1 MLRDGI
7 MYISIFGAS
16 ILIGSFL
23 RGYYVFN
30 GYMLGIRGRKV
41 LVTAMFNK
49 VAKLSMK
56 SLTRTNSGKLV
67 TLISSDILNLERS
80 MTMTPMLFSAIAL
93 NITCY
98 IVIGYIFQ
106 SWVYVAIIVGVWL
119 LMVLL

>member
-1 MLRDGI
+1 VLRDGI

-30 GYMLGIRGRKV
+30 GYMMGIRGRKV

>member
-1 MLRDGI
+1 

-30 GYMLGIRGRKV
+30 GYMMGIRGRKV

>member
-7 MYISIFGAS
+7 IYISIFGAS

-30 GYMLGIRGRKV
+30 GYMMGIRGRKV

-93 NITCY
+93 NISCY

-106 SWVYVAIIVGVWL
+106 SWVYVAIIVGEWL